1 MKVLAWIC
9 GLLVFVLGL
18 VYVVA
23 FTSFGNALIKPSI
36 EKYASGQMGM
46 ELRLEKFELG
56 FSTFDII
63 ATLNGEL
70 GLSAKGKYSLFTRQ
84 FDLVYSTQALSF
96 KGMDIR
102 LGMSGEAMGS
112 FSNFIANGVGSLAG
126 SNVRFASRIK
136 DFTPLELKLDAKDL
150 DLNALSQIALNKAAL
165 HGKISATADIVS
177 TSGKAK
183 ITAPKITLDES
194 FISELGISLPKDFAL
209 SLNSDIDANDGIF
222 SAKSELKSPIGTAGA
237 KNTSFDSKTNEITSD
252 FSVDIRD
259 LAKLEPIINQKL
271 KGALKVEGN
280 TKIAN
285 NKMEFLEAKI
295 SGLGGEIITN
305 LKDSNLEATIKNIKL
320 ANALALVGQKAIANS
335 DINGKAS
342 ISNIYD
348 IANIKGNAE
357 LTLSNGV
364 LNHQQMNALLGSD
377 LSADVSF
384 NAQNVLQI
392 SNSII
397 NFSSNLSS
405 PAIENLNAKGEY
417 KLSSDD
423 FKLNL
428 SAKITDLSAILGSGA
443 KTSAQITADAELKSG
458 TLTSANVD
466 FKGLGG
472 SAVVNMK
479 GKGLNAEIKNIEAAS
494 LFAFTNLDALFSGA
508 LSGFVSLES
517 LDANNLNGRGEMTL
531 AGGVLNGAA
540 LSKMLG
546 SKFPDN
552 VKFNAHFKPTF
563 TNSVAYFSS
572 NLASDIGQLSKFD
585 GSYNLNKNIL
595 DAAYT
600 LNVNDLSALAFLTGV
615 SLKTPLNVSG
625 KIITQNENIT
635 ATATSDIFG
644 SKTNIKFASS
654 TLNADMA
661 GARIEEILK
670 ALGYDQFYVG
680 TTNAKLN
687 YKLDSSSGNFEAD
700 ILQAR
705 LARSGFTDILSTI
718 LVGKD
723 ITKEVYENGKITGN
737 ISKNLIDFKAK
748 LHSNRSDINVEEGKI
763 NTSTKAL
770 NIPLRANYE
779 KTDIAVDI
787 TGTTDAPKY
796 AISSEYLKQKA
807 KDGID
812 KLIDKA
818 FKNDDNNSKK
828 EGAKELLKGLKN
840 LF

>member
-1 MKVLAWIC
+1 MKVLAWIF
-9 GLLVFVLGL
+9 GFLVLVFGL
-18 VYVVA
+18 VYVVV

-36 EKYASGQMGM
+36 EKYASEKIGM

-56 FSTFDII
+56 FSTFDIV
-63 ATLNGEL
+63 ATLNNEL
-70 GLSAKGKYSLFTRQ
+70 GLSTKGKYSLFTRQ

-96 KGMDIR
+96 NGMDIK
-102 LGMSGEAMGS
+102 LAMNGEAMGS

-136 DFTPLELKLDAKDL
+136 DYTPLELKLDAKDL
-150 DLNALSQIALNKAAL
+150 DLNALSQIALKKPAL

-194 FISELGISLPKDFAL
+194 FSKELGISLPKDFAL
-209 SLNSDIDANDGIF
+209 NLNSDIDANDGIF
-222 SAKSELKSPIGTAGA
+222 SAKTELKSPIGTAGA
-237 KNTSFDSKTNEITSD
+237 KNTTFNSKTNELTSD

-271 KGALKVEGN
+271 KGALKVDGN
-280 TKIAN
+280 TKIAQ
-285 NKMEFLEAKI
+285 NKMEFLDAKI

-320 ANALALVGQKAIANS
+320 ANVLALIGQKAIASS

-348 IANIKGNAE
+348 MSNIKGNAE

-392 SNSII
+392 ANSTL
-397 NFSSNLSS
+397 NFTTNLSS
-405 PAIENLNAKGEY
+405 PVIESLNAKGEY
-417 KLSSDD
+417 KLSSAD
-423 FKLNL
+423 FKADLVG
-428 SAKITDLSAILGSGA
+428 KIADLSAILGSGA
-443 KTSAQITADAELKSG
+443 KSSADIKANVELKNWVLSG
-458 TLTSANVD
+458 ANID

-472 SAVVNMK
+472 SVLANMK

-494 LFAFTNLDALFSGA
+494 LFAFTSLDTLFSGS
-508 LSGFVSLES
+508 LNGSFDLES
-517 LDANNLNGRGEMTL
+517 LDMNNLNGRGEL
-531 AGGVLNGAA
+531 SLSGGVLNGAA

-552 VKFNAHFKPTF
+552 VKFSANFKPTF

-585 GSYNLNKNIL
+585 GSFNISKNIL

-600 LNVNDLSALAFLTGV
+600 LNINDLSALAFLTGV
-615 SLKTPLNVSG
+615 SLKTPLNASG
-625 KIITQNENIT
+625 KIITQNQNIT

-644 SKTNIKFASS
+644 SKTNIKFASGA
-654 TLNADMA
+654 LNADMA
-661 GARIEEILK
+661 GAKIEEILK
-670 ALGYDQFYVG
+670 ALGYAQFYTG
-680 TTNAKLN
+680 STNAKLD
-687 YKLDSSSGNFEAD
+687 YALSTASGKFEAD

-737 ISKNLIDFKAK
+737 INKNLIDFKAN
-748 LHSNRSDINVEEGKI
+748 LHSNRSDIVVEEGKI
-763 NTSTKAL
+763 DTASKAL

-818 FKNDDNNSKK
+818 FKGGEGDSKK